1 MACLALDVC
10 ELWLSQFM
18 NLSGTLVAVQS
29 IHHFLAHHQKPR
41 NSLAFQDMSRSTV
54 YSSLQTRFCCNFEQ
68 SVCSVCYFP
77 ISGLFF
83 SHGAVSDAHSKTAV

>member
-54 YSSLQTRFCCNFEQ
+54 YSSLQTRFCSNFEQ
-68 SVCSVCYFP
+68 SVYSVCVLLSHFRA
-77 ISGLFF
+77 LFLPWSSF
-83 SHGAVSDAHSKTAV
+83 